1 MTERWVILRVHLE
14 IIVIFPLD
22 LLHPL
27 AGFHWLDQQVNSPF
41 ALWPQRELHRLN
53 LDQAGALINFLKLK
67 SRLDAR
73 VVDNRQLLAQ
83 KLVRVV
89 HISFVNLTHVDF
101 SPRNLTIN
109 LLNLQNHWNLCQS
122 SIHCLKKKLIP
133 IPGCST
139 SYCTP

>member
-1 MTERWVILRVHLE
+1 VVVLVVVVRDVTEGLVILRVHLE

-41 ALWPQRELHRLN
+41 ALWPQCELHRLD
-53 LDQAGALINFLKLK
+53 LYQARALINFLKLK

-101 SPRNLTIN
+101 SPRKLTIN
-109 LLNLQNHWNLCQS
+109 LLNLQNHWNLCHS
-122 SIHCLKKKLIP
+122 SIHCLNKN
-133 IPGCST
+133 
-139 SYCTP
+139 